1 MGYFRIFG
9 CSFLLIVTFSV
20 VLINDYLY
28 SDRYGFLDIAI
39 TNILYPRNESLQ
51 IDVRHG
57 NQHEQIMYVG
67 IRTTVSFHDVKQSQD
82 VVLSVKSSTTNVTYI
97 LSFTVNVLADT
108 GVLNIP
114 YDYITKPFN
123 VLDMIVSWS
132 YTTSY

>member
-67 IRTTVSFHDVKQSQD
+67 IRNYCFISRCET
-82 VVLSVKSSTTNVTYI
+82 
-97 LSFTVNVLADT
+97 
-108 GVLNIP
+108 
-114 YDYITKPFN
+114 ITRCRIECQIKYN
-123 VLDMIVSWS
+123 
-132 YTTSY
+132 